1 MLTCNVGTRKVLTR
15 NVGTHKVLTHNA
27 MTQPTDP
34 HVLTRNVVTHHVLA
48 RMLPACSDPRAAVP
62 NSTQCS
68 VLYM

>member
-1 MLTCNVGTRKVLTR
+1 MLTHNVGTR
-15 NVGTHKVLTHNA
+15 KVLTHNA

-34 HVLTRNVVTHHVLA
+34 HVLTHNVVTHHVLA
-48 RMLPACSDPRAAVP
+48 RMLPACSDPQATVP